1 MTERRAPPA
10 LILSL
15 LFAAIFLT
23 MSVYLMLAPL
33 LVELA
38 AEFHTSVAIAG
49 QLVAATSVTWAVT
62 APLVGPLSD
71 TYGRRLVILT
81 GLMLM
86 ALGVLGSVLSWSYGS
101 LLGFRL
107 LTGIGMATI
116 PPNSLATIADVFSPE
131 RRGKALGWLLS
142 ATGVGTA
149 LGIPGVALLADAG
162 GWQLPFY
169 VIGALLL
176 ILWGLLWV
184 WLPRSQLQK
193 GEAIGF
199 LACFRQVGA
208 IRPFWYVLGA
218 NLLMV
223 TAFSGVFTYLAAYL
237 IQTYSMHEGEVAL
250 PLTLAGLGV
259 IIGSLVGGRVAGFN
273 RHLLLVSVSFMFG
286 GLVAALV
293 FATRVSPWLTVALA
307 SGVAAFLLMSWPVTS
322 ILLIE
327 LAGRSRATALG
338 MFAVSNQ
345 AGTIAGTSLGGLML
359 AFGGFPMVGIFCL
372 VSAVAA
378 AAVMGLKVR
387 ESSASLILETAA

>member
-199 LACFRQVGA
+199 LARFRQVGA

-273 RHLLLVSVSFMFG
+273 RRLLLVSVSFMFG

-378 AAVMGLKVR
+378 AAVMGLNVR

>member
-199 LACFRQVGA
+199 LARFRQVGA

-273 RHLLLVSVSFMFG
+273 RRLLLVSVSFMFG

-345 AGTIAGTSLGGLML
+345 AGTIVGTSLGGLML

>member
-1 MTERRAPPA
+1 M
-10 LILSL
+10 
-15 LFAAIFLT
+15 
-23 MSVYLMLAPL
+23 
-33 LVELA
+33 
-38 AEFHTSVAIAG
+38 
-49 QLVAATSVTWAVT
+49 
-62 APLVGPLSD
+62 
-71 TYGRRLVILT
+71 
-81 GLMLM
+81 
-86 ALGVLGSVLSWSYGS
+86 
-101 LLGFRL
+101 
-107 LTGIGMATI
+107 
-116 PPNSLATIADVFSPE
+116 
-131 RRGKALGWLLS
+131 
-142 ATGVGTA
+142 
-149 LGIPGVALLADAG
+149 
-162 GWQLPFY
+162 
-169 VIGALLL
+169 
-176 ILWGLLWV
+176 
-184 WLPRSQLQK
+184 
-193 GEAIGF
+193 
-199 LACFRQVGA
+199 
-208 IRPFWYVLGA
+208 
-218 NLLMV
+218 LMV

-273 RHLLLVSVSFMFG
+273 RRLLLVSVSFMFG

-378 AAVMGLKVR
+378 AAVMGLNVR

>member
-107 LTGIGMATI
+107 LTGIGMANI

-199 LACFRQVGA
+199 LARFRQVGA

-273 RHLLLVSVSFMFG
+273 RRLLLVSVSFMFG

>member
-273 RHLLLVSVSFMFG
+273 RRLLLVSVSFMFG

>member
-199 LACFRQVGA
+199 LARFRQVGA
-208 IRPFWYVLGA
+208 IRTFWYVLGA

-293 FATRVSPWLTVALA
+293 FATRGSPWLTVALA

>member
-273 RHLLLVSVSFMFG
+273 RRLLLVSVSFMFG
-286 GLVAALV
+286 GVVAALV

-345 AGTIAGTSLGGLML
+345 AGTIDGTSLGGLML

>member
-199 LACFRQVGA
+199 LARFRQVGA
-208 IRPFWYVLGA
+208 IRTFWYVLGA

-293 FATRVSPWLTVALA
+293 FDTRVSPWLTVALA

>member
-273 RHLLLVSVSFMFG
+273 RRLLLVSVSFMFG

-293 FATRVSPWLTVALA
+293 FDTRVSPWLTVALA